1 MTQAHCNTTKH
12 KGTHLTYEE
21 RIRIE
26 TLKGL
31 GFSNRAIARE
41 LGRAPQTIHN
51 EIKRGTTRQI
61 SRQKYQDK
69 VYEYEQFQ
77 YIPSLAQ
84 QNYHE
89 NRRRC
94 GARPLWLENSDFVT
108 WADDLMI
115 QQLWSPEAVVA
126 YAHRENIFPSDL
138 IPCVTTLY
146 AWIDNNIMATKNIH
160 LLEKLKRHTS
170 NPTYHRTHRRVL
182 GPSIE
187 QRPQDVESRQTFGHW
202 GIDTVIGTKDKS
214 KPVILTL
221 VERATRFETLTLID
235 NKSADSVIQGLK
247 AIFKDLKSLT
257 PHIFKSITADN
268 GSEFASLYEE
278 FGHDID
284 IYFAHPFSSFERGT
298 SENQHKML
306 RRFIPKG
313 TDLSTVSQCRL
324 KHVQQFMNDYP
335 RKILG
340 YDTAHHRMAQAL
352 KALKLL

>member
-1 MTQAHCNTTKH
+1 MTQTYCNMTKH

-26 TLKGL
+26 TLKDL

-69 VYEYEQFQ
+69 VYEYERFQ

-84 QNYHE
+84 QNYYK
-89 NRRRC
+89 NRQRC
-94 GARPLWLENSDFVT
+94 GAQPLWRKNPHFIT

-115 QQLWSPEAVVA
+115 QQRWSPEAVVA
-126 YAHRENIFPSDL
+126 YAHRENVFRKDL
-138 IPCVTTLY
+138 IPCLTTLY
-146 AWIDNNIMATKNIH
+146 AWINDNIMATKNIH
-160 LLEKLKRHTS
+160 LLEKLKRRMS
-170 NPTYHRTHRRVL
+170 NQTYHRTHRRIL

-187 QRPQDVESRQTFGHW
+187 QRPQDVKSRQTFGHW
-202 GIDTVIGTKDKS
+202 EIDTVIGTKDKS

-221 VERATRFETLTLID
+221 VERATRFEILKLID
-235 NKSADSVIQGLK
+235 DKSAHSVTQGLT

-257 PHIFKSITADN
+257 PHIFKSITSDN
-268 GSEFASLYEE
+268 GSEFALLYEK

-313 TDLSTVSQCRL
+313 TDLSTVSQYRL
-324 KHVQQFMNDYP
+324 KQVQQFMNDYP

-352 KALKLL
+352 KALNLL